1 MIKEFEFLKCESINP
16 KIPFKFLCMSN
27 PKRNKLEGMFE
38 KNKVYHGLK
47 EPETDDERDLRL
59 WQEIYRSFFL
69 ENDFH
74 NAIAKVSKSL
84 SQRISEE
91 KGKRLVKELEI
102 SQNDE
107 GPDAATAMFI
117 RCVKTGIFGNET
129 SRVAACIFNWIMTKN
144 GFLPI
149 IFYHQ
154 SLSALAQFADAGM
167 ERDDLE
173 GMMTGLIPVSVRY
186 NTKHRDCTPD
196 ELASKLFGMRKSL
209 NDSHG
214 VRHLWMTGSYVNGL
228 FTAYSDLDAVADVNT
243 EELDHPELEKFLEQS
258 LSMPVDVIDSRDSFC
273 ESKDIQRFRR
283 RIF

>member
-1 MIKEFEFLKCESINP
+1 MIKEFTILKCGSMNP

-27 PKRNKLEGMFE
+27 PKRNRLEGMFE
-38 KNKVYHGLK
+38 KSKVYHGLK
-47 EPETDDERDLRL
+47 KPETNDERDLRL

-69 ENDFH
+69 DDFFKSLT
-74 NAIAKVSKSL
+74 KVSKALDQSF
-84 SQRISEE
+84 SEE
-91 KGKRLVKELEI
+91 KGKRLARELEI

-107 GPDAATAMFI
+107 GPDAATTMFI
-117 RCVKTGIFGNET
+117 CCVRTGIFGIET

-144 GFLPI
+144 GYLPI

-167 ERDDLE
+167 GRDDLE

-186 NTKHRDCTPD
+186 NTKHRGYSPE
-196 ELASKLFGMRKSL
+196 ELASELSGMRKRL
-209 NDSHG
+209 KADHG
-214 VRHLWMTGSYVNGL
+214 VKHLWMTGSYVNGL
-228 FTAYSDLDAVADVNT
+228 FTEYSDLDIVVDVDA
-243 EELDHPELEKFLEQS
+243 EEMDHPELERFLEQS
-258 LSMPVDVIDSRDSFC
+258 LSMPVDVIDSRDIFC